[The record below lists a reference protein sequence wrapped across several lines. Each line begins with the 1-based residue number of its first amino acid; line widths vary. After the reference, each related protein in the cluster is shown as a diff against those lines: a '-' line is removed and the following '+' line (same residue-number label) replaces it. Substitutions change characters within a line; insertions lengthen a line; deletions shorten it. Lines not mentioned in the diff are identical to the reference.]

1 MTQINDIA
9 DLARVLQDHPQWREI
24 IRGLVLGEELLG
36 LPARVTALEETLAAF
51 IEATDRNFQLVHE
64 RLERIEERLDT
75 MDQRFDAMDQ
85 RFDAMDQRFDAM
97 DQRFDAMDQRFDAMD
112 QRFNRIDGRLAN
124 QSGMN
129 YQLKVEKNIL
139 SIAGQHLGLRRTRVL
154 RNSVAGF
161 SHDLQEVIENALD
174 EGSINDEQASQIW
187 QTDLIITGQRQPE
200 GTHTH
205 LAAELSITVSD
216 HDIHRSVMRAQI
228 LEHIIGTPV
237 IPTVIGAHADEAR
250 TRLAEELRVSLA
262 LVPE

>member
-97 DQRFDAMDQRFDAMD
+97 DRRFDAMD
-112 QRFNRIDGRLAN
+112 QRFNRIDGRLDN

-250 TRLAEELRVSLA
+250 NRLAEELRVSLA

>member
-75 MDQRFDAMDQ
+75 MDQRFDAMDR

-97 DQRFDAMDQRFDAMD
+97 DRRFDAMD
-112 QRFNRIDGRLAN
+112 QRFNRIDGRLDN

>member
-97 DQRFDAMDQRFDAMD
+97 DRRFDAMD
-112 QRFNRIDGRLAN
+112 QRFNRIDGRLDN